1 MFVLLR
7 ELERWLHQHVFKVGW
22 LLTHNYETTTILY
35 YTFFLPGVILYEVVY
50 WLAAGI
56 LNVRA
61 ERAIQWPQKQ
71 EIGELKLEFVKIS
84 NKANRLQRAIIAI
97 SPLIVGMIIIWY
109 IANNIFDISSFL
121 AVISTGNLNDVAA
134 GFRLLTTAPDF
145 WLWVYISFTI
155 SNTMFPNSPKDLQG
169 WWIVG
174 GAVVVI
180 VIVLSFVGLGNQIS
194 GAVALP
200 IAQVLSVLEGML
212 LMMIGINFLMT
223 VSLGIIESSIE
234 YVTGHSA
241 TFKNGKMITMTR
253 DELREQRE
261 QERKKAAQARQRSKP
276 APADTGPP
284 SIYKFTFQTPGAP
297 GQEPVSQVASAVLE
311 EKPAQPPLSIGRKPD
326 VDMLVEGDKPQD
338 IPPRPEPRIRVPGM
352 SRDTETS
359 ADEPVKRPALPAS
372 KTPGEP
378 GESSDVKP
386 SAPTTTR
393 PGMPSLGNKPITDQK
408 STVASSPT
416 NPTARMMPKPAD
428 DTEVDKTSTA
438 PKPPAGAVRPTP
450 FKSPVPS
457 ESTDDDEDKNT
468 EEQTTSVRSSSRLP
482 HRSAV
487 PLRPTAP
494 VTPTDDD
501 DDDDEQDENNE
512 RSALR
517 SRMAS
522 NPARPAPFNRPKT
535 TSDDD
540 ETEDDDDEELG
551 LSALRSRMASNPAR
565 PAPFNRPETTS
576 DDDEAN
582 DEQSEMEDA
591 FASLFGRKP
600 GASPSGNRPS
610 TFAADDDEDDDEDE
624 EIGGRSLFRSGSRP
638 NPFKTS
644 LGKRADDDD
653 IIYEDVD
660 DDS

>member
-35 YTFFLPGVILYEVVY
+35 YTFFLPGVIMYEVVY
-50 WLAAGI
+50 WLTAGI

-84 NKANRLQRAIIAI
+84 NKANRFQRAIIAI

-109 IANNIFDISSFL
+109 IANNIFDINSFL

-174 GAVVVI
+174 GAVIVI
-180 VIVLSFVGLGNQIS
+180 VIVLSFVGFGNQVM
-194 GAVALP
+194 GAVVLP
-200 IAQVLSVLEGML
+200 IAQVLSVLEGIL
-212 LMMIGINFLMT
+212 LMMIAINLLMT
-223 VSLGIIESSIE
+223 ISLGIIESSIE

-261 QERKKAAQARQRSKP
+261 QERKKAAQTRQRK
-276 APADTGPP
+276 AIPADTGPP
-284 SIYKFTFQTPGAP
+284 SVYKFTFQTPGAP

-311 EKPAQPPLSIGRKPD
+311 EKREQPPLSIGRKPD

-338 IPPRPEPRIRVPGM
+338 IPPRQEPRIRVPGM
-352 SRDTETS
+352 SRDTDTS
-359 ADEPVKRPALPAS
+359 GDEPVNPPALPAS

-386 SAPTTTR
+386 SIPATTR
-393 PGMPSLGNKPITDQK
+393 PGMPSPGSKPVTDQK
-408 STVASSPT
+408 SMADII
-416 NPTARMMPKPAD
+416 PTARMMPKPAD
-428 DTEVDKTSTA
+428 DTDVDTISTA
-438 PKPPAGAVRPTP
+438 PKPPTGAVRPTP
-450 FKSPVPS
+450 FKSPVLP
-457 ESTDDDEDKNT
+457 ESTDDDEDKNA
-468 EEQTTSVRSSSRLP
+468 EEQTKSVRSSSGLTRQ
-482 HRSAV
+482 SAAR
-487 PLRPTAP
+487 LRPTAP

-501 DDDDEQDENNE
+501 DEQDENTE

-517 SRMAS
+517 SRIPSRPAPFNHPKTTNDDDETEDDDEEELGLSALRSRIPS
-522 NPARPAPFNRPKT
+522 NPSRPAPFNRPKT

-540 ETEDDDDEELG
+540 E
-551 LSALRSRMASNPAR
+551 
-565 PAPFNRPETTS
+565 
-576 DDDEAN
+576 AN
-582 DEQSEMEDA
+582 NEQSEMEDA

-600 GASPSGNRPS
+600 VASPSGNRPS

-624 EIGGRSLFRSGSRP
+624 EIGGRSLFRSGGSP

-644 LGKRADDDD
+644 LGKRADNDD
-653 IIYEDVD
+653 ITYEDVD